1 VASWGLRVGDF
12 DGDGRYELI
21 RTWNGYETGVRF
33 VGWDGTQD
41 AFVQWSSQY
50 VR

>member
-1 VASWGLRVGDF
+1 MDRGSWQ
-12 DGDGRYELI
+12 YMP
-21 RTWNGYETGVRF
+21 GVRF

-41 AFVQWSSQY
+41 AFRQWSAEY